1 MPRETAN
8 AVPSR
13 IPALDGT
20 AQRLLACW
28 DAHLAARGVI
38 HPEAEDFE
46 AFGSLSR
53 LERLMKVLNLV
64 RPLQAGPMRMALK
77 AKRSRKWRKDH
88 PDPETPKNRKPR
100 RVARHSIP
108 ETELPRGWRRA
119 LGDMRRLRA
128 TAADGLVS
136 LDDRNPP
143 SAKVITNLA
152 STSRVF
158 AKVCVDHGCPIEV
171 SRETIDLWRAAR
183 FREGNINR
191 TIASRMKEL
200 RTFALWCDLDDDV
213 IAHLTN
219 LKNRYERA
227 GRKEPKKK
235 EKWILSAD
243 AEVQDVWV
251 KAEDLLEM
259 ATGAPVGSALRAALV
274 LDAACL
280 ALSVVCPLRCGDL
293 HRICFETHL
302 RRHADYWSLEI
313 ETEKTGYE
321 YVRSE
326 LWPELTPFL
335 DAVVMLDMPAC
346 DFRDAYARK
355 EGLPI
360 FSRDGGRSEP
370 HVSWPTRCWH
380 RHFGI
385 GEHVIRTLWHTMMF
399 ASEDDDQWIALAIC
413 GQGNGRTAMEY
424 IVRGNR
430 KRASRRARAKLRT
443 HRQNMLSR
451 GVR

>member
-8 AVPSR
+8 AVPSSV
-13 IPALDGT
+13 PALDGT

-28 DAHLAARGVI
+28 DAYLTARGVL

-46 AFGSLSR
+46 AFGSLSQ
-53 LERLMKVLNLV
+53 LERLLKVLNLV
-64 RPLQAGPMRMALK
+64 RPLQAGPMRTALK
-77 AKRSRKWRKDH
+77 AHRSRKWRKDH
-88 PDPETPKNRKPR
+88 PEPETPENRKPR
-100 RVARHSIP
+100 QVARHSIP
-108 ETELPRGWRRA
+108 ETDLPRAWRRV
-119 LGDMRRLRA
+119 LDDMRRLRA
-128 TAADGLVS
+128 AATDGLVS

-143 SAKVITNLA
+143 STKVITNLV
-152 STSRVF
+152 STLRVF
-158 AKVCVDHGCPIEV
+158 AKVCLDHGCTIKITAG
-171 SRETIDLWRAAR
+171 TIDLWRAAR
-183 FREGNINR
+183 FRKGNMNR
-191 TIASRMKEL
+191 TIESRMKEL

-213 IAHLTN
+213 ITRLTS
-219 LKNRYERA
+219 LKNRYGRA
-227 GRKEPKKK
+227 GRKESKKK
-235 EKWILSAD
+235 ERWMLATD
-243 AEVQDVWV
+243 AEVQDVWI
-251 KAEDLLEM
+251 KAEDLLEIAA
-259 ATGAPVGSALRAALV
+259 ATAVGSARRAALI

-313 ETEKTGYE
+313 DTEKTGYE

-335 DAVVMLDMPAC
+335 DAVVMLDMPEC

-360 FSRDGGRSEP
+360 FSRNGGQTEP

-399 ASEDDDQWIALAIC
+399 ASEDDDQWIALALC
-413 GQGNGRTAMEY
+413 GQGNGRTAVEY
-424 IVRGNR
+424 IVAGNR
-430 KRASRRARAKLRT
+430 RRASRRARAALRA
-443 HRQNMLSR
+443 HRQNMLFR
-451 GVR
+451 GVA

>member
-158 AKVCVDHGCPIEV
+158 AKV
-171 SRETIDLWRAAR
+171 
-183 FREGNINR
+183 
-191 TIASRMKEL
+191 
-200 RTFALWCDLDDDV
+200 
-213 IAHLTN
+213 
-219 LKNRYERA
+219 
-227 GRKEPKKK
+227 
-235 EKWILSAD
+235 
-243 AEVQDVWV
+243 
-251 KAEDLLEM
+251 
-259 ATGAPVGSALRAALV
+259 
-274 LDAACL
+274 
-280 ALSVVCPLRCGDL
+280 
-293 HRICFETHL
+293 
-302 RRHADYWSLEI
+302 
-313 ETEKTGYE
+313 
-321 YVRSE
+321 
-326 LWPELTPFL
+326 
-335 DAVVMLDMPAC
+335 
-346 DFRDAYARK
+346 
-355 EGLPI
+355 
-360 FSRDGGRSEP
+360 
-370 HVSWPTRCWH
+370 
-380 RHFGI
+380 
-385 GEHVIRTLWHTMMF
+385 
-399 ASEDDDQWIALAIC
+399 
-413 GQGNGRTAMEY
+413 
-424 IVRGNR
+424 
-430 KRASRRARAKLRT
+430 
-443 HRQNMLSR
+443 
-451 GVR
+451 